1 MKLIDKAAV
10 VAELKRRMKE
20 HHSGYLVCLKDIL
33 SFLDTLEVKEV
44 GATIYVV
51 SRSEEHADYVEE
63 VFFDENKA
71 QEYCDQFKGD
81 ENAYVRYI
89 TEVKPTL

>member
-1 MKLIDKAAV
+1 MKLIDKDALLM
-10 VAELKRRMKE
+10 EIERRMQE

-63 VFFDENKA
+63 AFFDENKA

-89 TEVKPTL
+89 TEIKPTL